1 MNETWKTNVGMSI
14 LGAVVGIVVNQLLT
28 NMGMAGRVINAIL
41 MVLFIV
47 YALVWY
53 PSYFTDGPK
62 LTNAGTISFLNLFA
76 GGIIFG
82 CLWNYNLT
90 RHTKGVSNVVF
101 VVFAVISILAFF
113 FVLPY
118 VTLTLG

>member
-14 LGAVVGIVVNQLLT
+14 LGVVVSMVVNRLLT
-28 NMGMAGRVINAIL
+28 TMGMAGSVINAIL

-53 PSYFTDGPK
+53 PSYFTDSPK
-62 LTNAGTISFLNLFA
+62 LTNPGTISFLNLFA

-90 RHTKGVSNVVF
+90 KRGKGVSNVVF
-101 VVFAVISILAFF
+101 VVFAVLYILAIF

-118 VTLTLG
+118 VTLTLS

>member
-1 MNETWKTNVGMSI
+1 MNETWKTSVGMSI
-14 LGAVVGIVVNQLLT
+14 CGAIVGMLVNSLLT
-28 NMGMAGRVINAIL
+28 SIGMIGTVIDSVLI
-41 MVLFIV
+41 VLFIV

-53 PSYFTDGPK
+53 PSYFTDSPK
-62 LTNAGTISFLNLFA
+62 LTSAGTISFLNLFA

-82 CLWNYNLT
+82 CLWNHNLT
-90 RHTKGVSNVVF
+90 RHGKGISNIVF
-101 VVFAVISILAFF
+101 VVFAIISILANF